1 MCYSTLREPALS
13 KLKQITQA
21 DLVLGLPT
29 HFVEPYVASQVAE
42 QAIAGA
48 KKYYPSLR
56 TVLINVDIGRK
67 CEIRQAI
74 QATAL
79 SDVQV
84 ITGRYCGVLGRG
96 AAVSAI
102 LHGALELQAKVIILL
117 DSRTET
123 FAPAWIP
130 GLATFVLN
138 NQADLVKP
146 RYDLPFPDSAL
157 NDLLFYPFTRA
168 VWGVNLHHPTA
179 SDYALSANLARIVLT
194 QDVWETEISRG
205 GFDIWLSTFA
215 AVEKWRLAQAALGIK
230 NYQTQS
236 LSMQV
241 PTDFKEAIGTM
252 LYQLTIQRH
261 LWPHI
266 KQVRSLPTLTEF
278 ASRGDHSATPQNDPS
293 EDIEALMLGWMEY
306 RSLWQK
312 VMLPENLAAVEH
324 LASQPIDQ
332 FQFPPDPWAKIVYDF
347 AVVFNKGDVD
357 PDTVVTALYPLYRG
371 RLAGFWPE
379 IAGLTAIGRAGT
391 VAAQGVEFE
400 EHRPYLER
408 RWKSYTP

>member
-21 DLVLGLPT
+21 DLVIGLPT
-29 HFVEPYVASQVAE
+29 YLVEPEVAAQVAE

-48 KKYYPSLR
+48 RKYYPDLR
-56 TVLINVDIGRK
+56 TVLINVDTGRK
-67 CEIRQAI
+67 SETRQAI
-74 QATAL
+74 QAMAL
-79 SDVQV
+79 TGVEV

-117 DSRTET
+117 DSRTKT

-138 NQADLVKP
+138 DQADLVKP
-146 RYDLPFPDSAL
+146 RYDLPFPDGAL
-157 NDLLFYPFTRA
+157 SDLLFYPFIRA
-168 VWGVNLHHPTA
+168 VWGINLHHPAA
-179 SDYALSANLARIVLT
+179 SDCALSANLAQIVLA
-194 QDVWETEISRG
+194 QDVWETEINRG

-215 AVEKWRLAQAALGIK
+215 VVEKWRLAQAALGIK

-236 LSMQV
+236 LSMRV
-241 PTDFKEAIGTM
+241 PTDFKEAVGTM

-261 LWPHI
+261 VWPHI
-266 KQVRSLPTLTEF
+266 RQVRSLPTLTEF
-278 ASRGDHSATPQNDPS
+278 ASRGDHPVTPQNDPS
-293 EDIEALMLGWMEY
+293 EDIETLMLGWMEY
-306 RSLWQK
+306 RSLWQR
-312 VMLPENLAAVEH
+312 VMLPENLAAVER

-332 FQFPPDPWAKIVYDF
+332 FHFPPDLWAKVVYDF

-357 PDTVVTALYPLYRG
+357 PDTVVAALYPLYRG

-400 EHRPYLER
+400 EHRPYLEK
-408 RWKSYTP
+408 RWKSYAS